1 MRAATG
7 SEQIS
12 TPGKESM
19 AMANFKR
26 GLDDEFVDRLNEV
39 YRARGWWH
47 SLVNDRDLFIA
58 IRDNYLNVYYRGG
71 SVLKLKWRPRD
82 RKMSVKFITSIF

>member
-47 SLVNDRDLFIA
+47 SLVNPL
-58 IRDNYLNVYYRGG
+58 Y
-71 SVLKLKWRPRD
+71 S
-82 RKMSVKFITSIF
+82 